1 VSKSTEQQIKN
12 YEQGA
17 AASRQIQIRMEAAG
31 NTSGAKLAA
40 ESVDANLD
48 RVNELKGRR

>member
-1 VSKSTEQQIKN
+1 MPKSTDQQINN

-17 AASRQIQIRMEAAG
+17 AESRQLQVRMEAAG
-31 NTSGAKLAA
+31 NTSAAKLAA
-40 ESVDANLD
+40 QSVDANLD